1 MVNMSI
7 FKIFEFATS
16 VSFILAIVTVIISF
30 AIFFILKRIRDNE
43 NKTNTLIGIVADL
56 TNELRNFSHSSK
68 QFSMGSGIALNPL
81 ASDLNVN
88 YYDEDKLEAIPNY
101 DLEEVEHDEDEEEE
115 EEEDADSEDDEDDEN
130 DEDDEDDHED
140 EDDDEHDEDD
150 EDVKEDEQDKEHDD
164 TSKTNELEKNLEI
177 LDVRDEDNNI
187 KVVEVDEDLDLANYL
202 KLTVKEL
209 KVIVKEKN
217 LHSDPSRLRKNQLI
231 DLLQKQ

>member
-1 MVNMSI
+1 MKSHGI

-130 DEDDEDDHED
+130 DEDDEDDED
-140 EDDDEHDEDD
+140 GGDDEDD
-150 EDVKEDEQDKEHDD
+150 EYDKVENDEKGGENDEA
-164 TSKTNELEKNLEI
+164 
-177 LDVRDEDNNI
+177 DEDG
-187 KVVEVDEDLDLANYL
+187 V
-202 KLTVKEL
+202 
-209 KVIVKEKN
+209 
-217 LHSDPSRLRKNQLI
+217 
-231 DLLQKQ
+231 